1 MTACTQFM
9 CSAKY
14 PVQ

>member
-9 CSAKY
+9 CSSKY

>member
-1 MTACTQFM
+1 M

-14 PVQ
+14 SKCAIG